1 MAPANGVAPLSAI
14 DTSTNHLE
22 DEEEEGQVLESSPL
36 KRTQDRSD
44 SFDSVVF
51 RGVCS
56 LNEYILDEKLGD
68 GTFGVVMLAM
78 HKATKKKVALKRI
91 LTVPNLEHCAPEEQA
106 KSKDVGIPV
115 TTLREIKILK
125 SLDHEN
131 LVELLEIAFD
141 KGDLAKRVRGSSYMV
156 FPYMDYDLTGLL
168 GNKAITLRPSH
179 IKSYMQQLLQGLA
192 YLHSKNILH
201 RDLKGANVLVNVLG
215 ELKLADFGLAKELLP
230 DDGEGRMTATVC
242 TLWYRA
248 PELLLQTGVRSCHY
262 TQAIDMWGAGCIF
275 GEMWMRC
282 PLFMGKGELDQ
293 LTRIFTLVGTPDV
306 SGSDWWSD
314 YKDYPLFKDGAAKSM
329 GTFRSTL
336 GEKFPSSKYQRET
349 YDLLK
354 GLLQLKPSARMS
366 AKQAL
371 DSYYF
376 RDQFPRAAK
385 PRTSE

>member
-1 MAPANGVAPLSAI
+1 
-14 DTSTNHLE
+14 
-22 DEEEEGQVLESSPL
+22 
-36 KRTQDRSD
+36 
-44 SFDSVVF
+44 
-51 RGVCS
+51 
-56 LNEYILDEKLGD
+56 
-68 GTFGVVMLAM
+68 
-78 HKATKKKVALKRI
+78 
-91 LTVPNLEHCAPEEQA
+91 
-106 KSKDVGIPV
+106 
-115 TTLREIKILK
+115 
-125 SLDHEN
+125 
-131 LVELLEIAFD
+131 
-141 KGDLAKRVRGSSYMV
+141 DLAKRVRGSSYMV

-242 TLWYRA
+242 TLWYRPA
-248 PELLLQTGVRSCHY
+248 LLMLGTVHRNY
-262 TQAIDMWGAGCIF
+262 YFKPVCIF

-336 GEKFPSSKYQRET
+336 GEKFPSSKYEPWPHRRYQRET